1 MWISG
6 KNEGGEKR
14 RKINDISLSTIC
26 NHIREIEEN
35 LEDDDKNLIEAQ
47 FGAAVAY
54 CKGYT
59 GLTEEEL
66 NEHEDIT
73 IAVLALIA
81 DMWDNRSTTV
91 SQANPNRTVETIL
104 GMYSTNLLPNGE

>member
-1 MWISG
+1 M
-6 KNEGGEKR
+6 
-14 RKINDISLSTIC
+14 IC
-26 NHIREIEEN
+26 NHIREVEEN
-35 LEDDDKNLIEAQ
+35 LEDSDKDLIGTQREA
-47 FGAAVAY
+47 AIAY
-54 CKGYT
+54 CEGYT
-59 GLTEEEL
+59 GLTKEEL

-91 SQANPNRTVETIL
+91 SQANPNKTVEIIL

>member
-1 MWISG
+1 M
-6 KNEGGEKR
+6 
-14 RKINDISLSTIC
+14 IC
-26 NHIREIEEN
+26 NHIREVEDN

-47 FGAAVAY
+47 RQAAIAY

-59 GLTEEEL
+59 GLTEKEL
-66 NEHEDIT
+66 NECEDIT

-91 SQANPNRTVETIL
+91 SQANPNRIVETIL